1 MAVYSDMLAELL
13 TTASTTDASGPK
25 PRDSELDL
33 FGLTHP
39 GLVRRENQDHFLL
52 GTIHQQINIHGT
64 SLPEAQRLPL
74 RSERLGTIMLVAD
87 GVGGGTAGGDASR
100 IAAEA
105 IARYVSSTMN
115 CYHTRGRQAE
125 QSFYE
130 ALKTAALEA
139 HDTVRAEAASRN
151 SGSVEVPS
159 RSMATTLTLGLIVWP
174 WMYVL
179 QLGDS
184 RCYHYFNGR
193 LRQVTRD
200 QTMAQDLVDRG
211 ALNREEAAASPFSH
225 VLASSIGG
233 REARPVVSRLNIS
246 DRGCV
251 IMLCSDGL
259 TKHVSDE
266 EIAAQCARMSSCE
279 QLCRDLLAVALE
291 RGGSDNTTIVAGR
304 AAVVR

>member
-1 MAVYSDMLAELL
+1 MLAELL
-13 TTASTTDASGPK
+13 TTATTTDASGPK

-64 SLPEAQRLPL
+64 SLPRPEALPL

-87 GVGGGTAGGDASR
+87 GVGGGTAGADASR
-100 IAAEA
+100 IATET
-105 IARYVSSTMN
+105 IARYVASAMH

-130 ALKTAALEA
+130 ALKQAAIEA

-174 WMYVL
+174 WLYVL

-211 ALNREEAAASPFSH
+211 ALKLDEAAQSPFSH

-233 REARPVVSRLNIS
+233 REARPVVSRLNVS
-246 DRGCV
+246 DRGCIV
-251 IMLCSDGL
+251 LLCSDGL

-266 EIAAQCARMSSCE
+266 EIGEHCARIVSSE
-279 QLCRDLLAVALE
+279 QLCRDLLTLTLE

-304 AAVVR
+304 APRTA

>member
-1 MAVYSDMLAELL
+1 MGLAELL
-13 TTASTTDASGPK
+13 TATTTDASGPK
-25 PRDSELDL
+25 PRDAELDL

-39 GLVRRENQDHFLL
+39 GIVRRENQDHFLL

-64 SLPEAQRLPL
+64 SLPEADKLPL
-74 RSERLGTIMLVAD
+74 RSERLATIMLVAD

-100 IAAEA
+100 LATET
-105 IARYVSSTMN
+105 IARYVSSTMS
-115 CYHTRGRQAE
+115 CYHQRGRAAE
-125 QSFYE
+125 QTFYE

-139 HDTVRAEAASRN
+139 HDTVRAEAASRH
-151 SGSVEVPS
+151 SGSAEVPS

-174 WMYVL
+174 WLYVL

-200 QTMAQDLVDRG
+200 QTLAQDLVDRG
-211 ALNREEAAASPFSH
+211 AMGTKDAANSPFSH

-233 REARPVVSRLNIS
+233 REARPQVARLNVS
-246 DRGCV
+246 DRGCIV
-251 IMLCSDGL
+251 LLCSDGL

-266 EIAAQCARMSSCE
+266 EIAQECGAMTSSE
-279 QLCRDLLAVALE
+279 QLCRTLLDMALK
-291 RGGSDNTTIVAGR
+291 RGGTDNTTIVAGR
-304 AAVVR
+304 APASS